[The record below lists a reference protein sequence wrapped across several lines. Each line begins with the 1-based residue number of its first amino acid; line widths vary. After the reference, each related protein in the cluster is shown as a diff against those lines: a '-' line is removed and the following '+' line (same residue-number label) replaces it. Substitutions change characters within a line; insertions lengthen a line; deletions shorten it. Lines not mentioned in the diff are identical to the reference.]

1 MANHR
6 RTLAAALATVAA
18 SVSLYP
24 LFIGKLWFWAGAGAV
39 AAVAVAG
46 TLTRLRRLPVV
57 VCLAGGVLGLLLYL
71 NLVFANARSWYHVVP
86 TFSSLRALW
95 HLAGQGF
102 DQSAKYAPPV
112 PQLHGLL
119 LLAAAGI
126 GITALLT
133 DLIAVRLESAALA
146 GLPLLLLFT
155 EPFTVSVSRS
165 AVGIT
170 IAFCIGVA
178 GYLTLLSSEGRDR
191 IREWEQPNPGPD
203 EIPDTRAL
211 AAAGRRV
218 GIASIVVALF
228 VPLFIPGLHPTRL
241 FGGGQPGIGGTPGP
255 GGVGF
260 PDPNTQLSNELH
272 ATKNTTVLV
281 YRSSEATPQYLQVYV
296 LDNLT
301 SSGWKLFS
309 QPESLV
315 PVSPRLP
322 EPPGQTDSTWAT
334 PVNTSITISGAVGQD
349 ALLALPVPYPAR
361 TISAPGTLRADRF
374 SLMVLDSGVQLA
386 GLKYTVTSL
395 DQSPTAQVLDNVAA
409 PPKDITDHYMDVP
422 SSYGPLRSLAQRIAA
437 AAGAR
442 TGFQEAV
449 ALQDWLSS
457 RNFKYTL
464 AAPTVGDA
472 AGLTNFLESTRRGY
486 CQQFSFAMAVLAR
499 LLGIPSRVAYG
510 YTAGTVEASGAWLV
524 STHDAHAWPEL
535 YFQGFG
541 WLRFEPTPQGA
552 TGQGTATAPT
562 YTLRPSNAFAQN
574 PVQALPSATP
584 TSSANGGLGR
594 LLAPD
599 LRLGLPHGGAAG
611 SGNRGGT
618 LCPWEIFGLA
628 LLGLL
633 VLVAA
638 APACARLAIRRRR
651 WRSAGR
657 GGGLGGRQRG
667 DAALAHAAW
676 CELRDD
682 LVDYGA
688 GYLPSESPRAL
699 AARAG
704 TSLDLAE
711 PALPVLGRIA
721 LAEERARYAAQ
732 PVSGAGLRQ
741 DSATIRRAIAAA
753 VPRRT
758 RWRARL
764 MPSSVLTPALAAISQ
779 VADIFGRLNPEW
791 FGRAPLDGARPD
803 QARHGLGRRGTRL
816 GGIRADRVSPT
827 SASTANG
834 NPDSKQEP
842 PVAAGSRQ

>member
-1 MANHR
+1 MASHR

-39 AAVAVAG
+39 AVVAATG

-71 NLVFANARSWYHVVP
+71 NLVFAGARSWGHVLP

-102 DQSAKYAPPV
+102 DQAAKYAPPV

-155 EPFTVSVSRS
+155 EPFTVSVSRT
-165 AVGIT
+165 AVGTT
-170 IAFCIGVA
+170 IAFCLGVA
-178 GYLTLLSSEGRDR
+178 GYLALLSSEGRDR

-218 GIASIVVALF
+218 GIASVVVALCA
-228 VPLFIPGLHPTRL
+228 PLFIPGLHVTRL
-241 FGGGQPGIGGTPGP
+241 FGGQPGIGGTPGL
-255 GGVGF
+255 GGIGF
-260 PDPNTQLSNELH
+260 PDPNTQLSKELH
-272 ATKNTTVLV
+272 ASKNTAVLA
-281 YRSSEATPQYLQVYV
+281 YTSSDTTPQYLQVYV

-315 PVSPRLP
+315 PASPRLP
-322 EPPGQTDSTWAT
+322 EPPGQTDSSWAT
-334 PVNTSITISGAVGQD
+334 PVTTAVTISTTVSQD

-361 TISAPGTLRADRF
+361 TVSAPGTLRADRF

-395 DQSPTAQVLDNVAA
+395 DQSPPAQVLDHVAA
-409 PPKDITDHYMDVP
+409 PPKDITDHYTEVP
-422 SSYGPLRSLAQRIAA
+422 SAYRPLASVAQAVA
-437 AAGAR
+437 TAAGAK
-442 TGFQEAV
+442 TPFQEAV

-457 RNFKYTL
+457 RDFKYTL
-464 AAPTVGDA
+464 NAPAVTDA
-472 AGLTNFLESTRRGY
+472 AGLTTFLQSTRRGY
-486 CQQFSFAMAVLAR
+486 CQQFSFAMAALAR

-510 YTAGTVEASGAWLV
+510 YTAGTVTARGGWLV

-552 TGQGTATAPT
+552 AGQGTATPPA
-562 YTLRPSNAFAQN
+562 YTLRPSNAFAHN
-574 PVQALPSATP
+574 PVQAFPSATP
-584 TSSANGGLGR
+584 TSSAIGNGHNFVG
-594 LLAPD
+594 PD
-599 LRLGLPHGGAAG
+599 RLGLPPGGTAG
-611 SGNRGGT
+611 SGRQHGGT
-618 LCPWEIFGLA
+618 LSPWEIFGLV

-633 VLVAA
+633 VLAA
-638 APACARLAIRRRR
+638 VAPACARLAIRRHR

-657 GGGLGGRQRG
+657 GGTGDRQRS

-676 CELRDD
+676 RELRDD

-704 TSLDLAE
+704 ASLGLAE
-711 PALPVLGRIA
+711 PALAVLGRIA
-721 LAEERARYAAQ
+721 LAEERARYAAR

-741 DSATIRRAIAAA
+741 DSATVRRAIAAA
-753 VPRRT
+753 VPRWT

-764 MPSSVLTPALAAISQ
+764 MPSSVLTPALAAVSQ
-779 VADIFGRLNPEW
+779 VADIFGSPEW
-791 FGRAPLDGARPD
+791 FRRAPLDGARLD
-803 QARHGLGRRGTRL
+803 RARHGLGRL
-816 GGIRADRVSPT
+816 RADRVPPANART
-827 SASTANG
+827 ADDDASR
-834 NPDSKQEP
+834 QEP
-842 PVAAGSRQ
+842 PVAAGSRRQ